1 MNILVVLVYV
11 AAVAAVTLLVVRVV
25 RPPGSPRAAGGPVHD
40 RYEAAFL
47 NGGPARV
54 VDTALASL
62 HADGRLAVG
71 GPGIVTAPPAAAPRD
86 PVEQAVLEEIAAAPY
101 GALHHLRLAVMRRPS
116 VQRIGHGLA
125 ARGLV
130 TEPSARNT
138 TRVLCLVLGILAFLL
153 LPVSIVLSVMEA
165 AAKEEPVAPFVLKV
179 LPALIGVI
187 VAAIA
192 CWAASAGAVTSAGW
206 RALGAYGAAHGHL
219 RDAGHLVALH
229 GLGALPD
236 PVLRDQLVAAA
247 RMYGRG
253 RPVPSSSGGGT
264 SADEGAVWCAGG
276 GYDGGG
282 GSGGGGACSGGSSCG
297 GGSGGSSCGGG
308 SGGGSSCGGGGGSS
322 S

>member
-1 MNILVVLVYV
+1 MNVLVVLVYV
-11 AAVAAVTLLVVRVV
+11 AAVAAVALLVVRAV
-25 RPPGSPRAAGGPVHD
+25 RPQGRPRAAGGPVHD

-47 NGGPARV
+47 HGGPARV

-71 GPGIVTAPPAAAPRD
+71 GPGMVTALPAAAPRD

-138 TRVLCLVLGILAFLL
+138 TRVLCLVLGFLAFLL
-153 LPVSIVLSVMEA
+153 FPVSIVLSVMEA

-229 GLGALPD
+229 GPGVLPD
-236 PVLRDQLVAAA
+236 PVLRGQLVAAA

-282 GSGGGGACSGGSSCG
+282 GSGGSSCG
-297 GGSGGSSCGGG
+297 GGSGGGSSCGGG

-322 S
+322 G